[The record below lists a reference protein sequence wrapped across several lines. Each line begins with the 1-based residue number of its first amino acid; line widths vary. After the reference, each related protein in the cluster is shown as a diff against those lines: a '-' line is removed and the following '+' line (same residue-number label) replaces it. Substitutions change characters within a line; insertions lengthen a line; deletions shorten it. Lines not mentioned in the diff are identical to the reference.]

1 MAIEINRAHH
11 ITLTYSGHGK
21 FTATWQGFDQN
32 TIRRTI
38 HEDTNWHDVDGAAL
52 QAANLFVQW
61 INGCVADMDRSYR
74 HVLTGVTVSHIKTD
88 KNAVAVQTD
97 TIAKEEAA

>member
-1 MAIEINRAHH
+1 MTTSINRAHH

-38 HEDTNWHDVDGAAL
+38 HEDTNWHNIDGAAL
-52 QAANLFVQW
+52 QAANLFIQW
-61 INGCVADMDRSYR
+61 INDCVTDWDRNYR
-74 HVLTGVTVSHIKTD
+74 HILTGVTVSNMKTD

-97 TIAKEEAA
+97 TIAKEDAA

>member
-38 HEDTNWHDVDGAAL
+38 HEDTNWHNVDGAAL

-61 INGCVADMDRSYR
+61 INGCNADMDRNYL

>member
-1 MAIEINRAHH
+1 MTIEINRAHH
-11 ITLTYSGHGK
+11 IALTYSGNGK
-21 FTATWQGFDQN
+21 FTATWQGFERN

-38 HEDTNWHDVDGAAL
+38 HEDTNWHNVDGAAL

-61 INGCVADMDRSYR
+61 INDCVTDMDRSYL

-88 KNAVAVQTD
+88 RNAVAVQTD
-97 TIAKEEAA
+97 TIAKSEAA